1 MEIVKSNYNP
11 KEIIGDLD
19 RMIKIRIGD
28 KPIELRTRVSDLPL
42 TLSGDKEKIK
52 RIMLNILTNAVKYTD
67 TGYIDFVVDSVIVKD
82 KCNLRISISDTGRG
96 ISSDNIDKIFNKF
109 YREED
114 DKDSYISGTG
124 LGLSITKSLVEL
136 MNGKIEVDST
146 LELGTTFTINV
157 SQKIDNATEN

>member
-109 YREED
+109 YREEY
-114 DKDSYISGTG
+114 DKDSDISGTG